1 MPAITVSSVMSK
13 NIYSLNEN
21 RTVADAAR
29 VMKETK
35 TGSILV
41 VNPQGVIVGVVT
53 ERDLVYKVLAE
64 GRDAQTRLK
73 DIMTRDI
80 KTVKPSSTLAE
91 AAKIMI
97 EMEVRH
103 IPVVDEAGRPVG
115 ILSIRDLIES
125 IWGD

>member
-1 MPAITVSSVMSK
+1 MPAITVSSIMSK

-41 VNPQGVIVGVVT
+41 VDPQGRIVGVVT
-53 ERDLVYKVLAE
+53 ERDLVYKILAE

-73 DIMTRDI
+73 EIMTRDI

-115 ILSIRDLIES
+115 MLSIRDLIES
-125 IWGD
+125 VWGE

>member
-1 MPAITVSSVMSK
+1 MPAITVSNIMSK

-53 ERDLVYKVLAE
+53 ERDLVYKVIAE
-64 GRDAQTRLK
+64 GRDLNTRLK
-73 DIMTRDI
+73 DVMSKDI

-125 IWGD
+125 IWGE

>member
-1 MPAITVSSVMSK
+1 
-13 NIYSLNEN
+13 
-21 RTVADAAR
+21 
-29 VMKETK
+29 
-35 TGSILV
+35 
-41 VNPQGVIVGVVT
+41 
-53 ERDLVYKVLAE
+53 
-64 GRDAQTRLK
+64 
-73 DIMTRDI
+73 MTRDI

>member
-1 MPAITVSSVMSK
+1 MPAITVSSIMSK

>member
-1 MPAITVSSVMSK
+1 MPAITVSSIMSK

-29 VMKETK
+29 VMKETR

-64 GRDAQTRLK
+64 GRDPQTRLK
-73 DIMTRDI
+73 DVMTRDI